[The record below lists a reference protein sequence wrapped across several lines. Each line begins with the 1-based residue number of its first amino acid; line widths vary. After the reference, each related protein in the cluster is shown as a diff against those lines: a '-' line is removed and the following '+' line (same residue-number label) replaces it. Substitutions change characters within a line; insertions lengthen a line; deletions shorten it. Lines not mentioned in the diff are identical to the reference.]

1 MKRSTSTG
9 GPAALSSGATGTVA
23 IRMTTTM
30 RGIVTPEAVVLDLE
44 TAGIASRGLARAL
57 DAAIQGVLML
67 VLVLV
72 AGGLFGV
79 SGILAIVLVVV
90 GLAVVILGYPIIC
103 EVATRGRS
111 PGKAAFG
118 LRVVTVDGAPEAPRH
133 AFIRSALGLVDFMIP
148 PGGLLA
154 VLVALPSPRNQRL
167 GDLVAGT
174 MVLRERTAAPAPSA
188 VWFTPP
194 PGLEGYASSQIGRAP
209 V

>member
-79 SGILAIVLVVV
+79 SGILAIVLVGG
-90 GLAVVILGYPIIC
+90 GLAVVIPGYPLIC
-103 EVATRGRS
+103 EVAPRISDERG
-111 PGKAAFG
+111 
-118 LRVVTVDGAPEAPRH
+118 
-133 AFIRSALGLVDFMIP
+133 
-148 PGGLLA
+148 GGDK
-154 VLVALPSPRNQRL
+154 
-167 GDLVAGT
+167 GG
-174 MVLRERTAAPAPSA
+174 
-188 VWFTPP
+188 
-194 PGLEGYASSQIGRAP
+194 
-209 V
+209 